1 MTQLLP
7 FGLHAYR
14 SRAPEETLLMK
25 LAELLRGWHA
35 KCVTSGAGE
44 ERLPPGTLTLTTYAK
59 PGNEEWEPAHGL
71 EIDLPYEHA
80 VTWPWIELYSC
91 ARRTFAKKDRFSFHF
106 FHPPPQKA
114 SPP

>member
-1 MTQLLP
+1 
-7 FGLHAYR
+7 
-14 SRAPEETLLMK
+14 MK

-59 PGNEEWEPAHGL
+59 LGNEEWEPAHGL

-91 ARRTFAKKDRFSFHF
+91 ARRTFAKKTGSHFTSFTHR
-106 FHPPPQKA
+106 PKRPVLRN
-114 SPP
+114 